1 MNKTVVTLFFFLIL
15 VSILLAAASYT
26 WNLKYG
32 DAAIYLYLKDTEDAN
47 QESNKSYAYG
57 IKSFFSYF
65 ALCSNFIPVSLLV
78 TVEIAKLWQA
88 YFIQYDTEMFSEEKD

>member
-15 VSILLAAASYT
+15 ISILLAASSYT
-26 WNLKYG
+26 WNTKYG
-32 DAAIYLYLKDTEDAN
+32 DSTTYLYLKDTEDDN
-47 QESNKSYAYG
+47 QEKNKSYQVA

-78 TVEIAKLWQA
+78 TVEVAKLV
-88 YFIQYDTEMFSEEKD
+88 